1 MFMETSMKSNCH
13 YIKKFIYRYPDPLFA
28 DIGDFDSYFKSLDK
42 DCRRDYKRSY
52 KVKKIDKITS
62 KLHKDI
68 LSIYGSKPTRQGR
81 EINYQYLHHTGKNMD
96 IREGWPHTYGKQC
109 PKHYFDF
116 YGCFDKST
124 LVAFLELLHSNELTL
139 VYSTM
144 GHADYL
150 KKGVMRRLF
159 IEAIRQSGAKYL
171 VYGDESY
178 KPEIKYF
185 LNDLKINQVDPLFI
199 YELSDPC

>member
-42 DCRRDYKRSY
+42 DCRRDWKRDY
-52 KVKKIDKITS
+52 KVKKLDKITT
-62 KLHKDI
+62 KLLKDI
-68 LSIYGSKPTRQGR
+68 LDIYASKPTRQNR
-81 EINYQYLHHTGKNMD
+81 EINYMYLLPTGEWVD
-96 IREGWPHTYGKQC
+96 IRRGWPHTYGKQC

-124 LVAFLELLHSNELTL
+124 LVAFLELLHSNKLTI